1 MWLSDKDSFWPL
13 QPVLEDI
20 WNSQHLLY
28 GLCIEKWIL
37 KEAEQLTISCGAVT
51 DYIVLTFRLILEKG
65 YGKIQKPSL
74 SLGELFIPL
83 LKFINFNG
91 MNDGF
96 GPIDG
101 RKKIITNHKIQ
112 PFFFGQVKGF
122 CPKGHQHYYIQLAFH
137 YYYHTYNQLS
147 CAHVSLR
154 EREREREILSSK
166 WVEVL
171 AVLRWK

>member
-1 MWLSDKDSFWPL
+1 MTMWLSGKDSFWPL

-28 GLCIEKWIL
+28 GLCVSKSGSS
-37 KEAEQLTISCGAVT
+37 KKLTISCGAVT
-51 DYIVLTFRLILEKG
+51 DYIILTFRLILEKG
-65 YGKIQKPSL
+65 YGKIQKTSL

-101 RKKIITNHKIQ
+101 RKKIITNHKI
-112 PFFFGQVKGF
+112 
-122 CPKGHQHYYIQLAFH
+122 
-137 YYYHTYNQLS
+137 
-147 CAHVSLR
+147 
-154 EREREREILSSK
+154 
-166 WVEVL
+166 
-171 AVLRWK
+171 